1 MGTSSPEAIAAAKRD
16 TEIIEMKRAGL
27 TFEEIGAHF
36 AVTRQVVHRCFHR
49 GLRRVPVKAV
59 EEYRAEQL
67 ARIETQREIALDV
80 MHAEHPLVSNGKRFD
95 DLSDDG
101 PVLAAIDR
109 MIKLDAQESD
119 LLGLKAPVKV
129 ESEVSVLRYEVV
141 GTDVGGVV

>member
-1 MGTSSPEAIAAAKRD
+1 MGASPDESAAATLRDTQIIQMKRD
-16 TEIIEMKRAGL
+16 GR
-27 TFEEIGAHF
+27 TFDEIGAHF
-36 AVTRQVVHRCFHR
+36 GVTKQVVHRCFHR

-95 DLSDDG
+95 DLTDDG

-141 GTDVGGVV
+141 GVDTDGVV